1 MEHIRTPKVE
11 NVKLMDKY
19 NPKASPTGNLYLTT
33 SHLIFIED
41 KLNKETWILHM
52 LMSSIEKPLLT
63 TSGSQLKISCSNFQ
77 TVTFTIQRD
86 KDAHDVYQSLIELSK
101 PKEVQDLYC
110 FSYNPKG
117 ELTQSTGW
125 YFHDLQAEFQR
136 QVSTNNLKVPL
147 KNAYYISLLC
157 QLFYQ
162 YNFVFQGVPNDS
174 WVTCS
179 LNSDY
184 KLCPTYPQYVY
195 VPSGANKETI
205 EGSAKFRSK
214 GRLPVLTYLHSNGA
228 AIIRCAQPLVGMA
241 GSRSAYDEHYVECL
255 RKATPAGV
263 LTRRGGSSTETMA
276 PNIHIIDTRPAMNAM
291 ANKAGGKG
299 YESDKYYENI
309 NFSFKVIT

>member
-52 LMSSIEKPLLT
+52 LMSGIERPLLT

-86 KDAHDVYQSLIELSK
+86 RDAHDVYQSLLELSK

-136 QVSTNNLKVPL
+136 QVSSALPIYK
-147 KNAYYISLLC
+147 
-157 QLFYQ
+157 
-162 YNFVFQGVPNDS
+162 
-174 WVTCS
+174 CS
-179 LNSDY
+179 
-184 KLCPTYPQYVY
+184 
-195 VPSGANKETI
+195 E
-205 EGSAKFRSK
+205 
-214 GRLPVLTYLHSNGA
+214 
-228 AIIRCAQPLVGMA
+228 
-241 GSRSAYDEHYVECL
+241 
-255 RKATPAGV
+255 
-263 LTRRGGSSTETMA
+263 
-276 PNIHIIDTRPAMNAM
+276 RPAILDDSIYNLSIIFCFITF
-291 ANKAGGKG
+291 AGCTK
-299 YESDKYYENI
+299 
-309 NFSFKVIT
+309 